1 MQGRLSLNPLVH
13 IDWIGMIMLLLFRFG
28 WARPVQIDPRYY
40 RHPRTGLLLVALA
53 GPVMNVL
60 LALASLLVIGYVPWP
75 QVAWGVSVVQIL
87 YLCVIYNL
95 FFAVFNIL
103 PIPPLDGS
111 RVVSA
116 LSREGAQLMSA
127 IEPWGWVLLIALIL
141 TGLFTRL
148 LYPMATALLSVL
160 GLVTGVHVPL

>member
-60 LALASLLVIGYVPWP
+60 LALVSLLVIGYIPWP
-75 QVAWGVSVVQIL
+75 QAAWGVSVVQIL

-116 LSREGAQLMSA
+116 LSREGSRLMSA
-127 IEPWGWVLLIALIL
+127 IEPWGWVLLIALIV
-141 TGLFTRL
+141 TGLFTRI
-148 LYPMATALLSVL
+148 LYPLATILLSVL
-160 GLVTGVHVPL
+160 ALVTGVHVPL